1 MYAFRGSSSSFA
13 GAIKPYEIVEEP
25 ANDNKAERR
34 NEKCFHE
41 IEHGGQKRRASRR
54 GCRS

>member
-1 MYAFRGSSSSFA
+1 MGSSSSFA
-13 GAIKPYEIVEEP
+13 GAIKPHEIVEEP

-41 IEHGGQKRRASRR
+41 VEHRGQKRRASRR